1 MNIGN
6 ALIGALLSINA
17 IIMLVILTSSVN
29 VSAVGIAGT
38 TSDYVFFY
46 PGLTKTYEFMVIS
59 NTDRPM
65 EHIVELNGE
74 LAPYFKASKQSLFI
88 ESNGAGWFTATMTL
102 PQNLTPGEH
111 KGYVCALES
120 QARGGGGSE
129 GNVIGTRVRVC
140 SVFTVF
146 SAYPGIYVDFSL
158 YTEDINQ
165 GEDEKI
171 QMTVTNYGTENV
183 TVNGVIDIY
192 FNNFTLKKED
202 KIGSLT
208 TNSEF
213 IKMGEQKVLQAILST
228 KNLEIG
234 EYRAVATLYYPGNQ
248 TTKERGF
255 RMGDIHVAIVNFTD
269 TAARNKLN
277 MLKVN
282 ARSNWNQKIE
292 EVYSSIEI
300 LDSSGNIISSMKSPP
315 VSINPWET
323 NTLSS
328 YWDTNGLN
336 LTQNEYD
343 MKVILYYQDKNTT
356 STGKIKIVNERKISL
371 MMILIVILIILVLV
385 LIVAIIIIMRKMY
398 GHAKSINKTKT
409 VKVKRK
415 R

>member
-1 MNIGN
+1 MKKGST
-6 ALIGALLSINA
+6 LIGAIVLIVLNLIILLG
-17 IIMLVILTSSVN
+17 SVN
-29 VSAVGIAGT
+29 VSAVGIAGD
-38 TSDYVFFY
+38 TSDFVFFY
-46 PGLTKTYEFMVIS
+46 PGFTKTYEFMVIS

-65 EHIVELNGE
+65 EHVIELNGD

-88 ESNGAGWFTATMTL
+88 EQNGAGWFTATMTL

-111 KGYVCALES
+111 VGYVCALES
-120 QARGGGGSE
+120 QARGGGGGE
-129 GNVIGTRVRVC
+129 NVIGTRVRVC
-140 SVFTVF
+140 SVFKVF
-146 SAYPGIYVDFSL
+146 SAYPGIYVDFDL
-158 YTEDINQ
+158 YTKDINQ
-165 GEDEKI
+165 GEDETI

-192 FNNFTLKKED
+192 FNNFTLKTED
-202 KIGSLT
+202 KIGSLN
-208 TNSEF
+208 TNTEF
-213 IKMGEQKVLQAILST
+213 MKMGEQKVLQATLST

-255 RMGDIHVAIVNFTD
+255 RMGDVHVAIVNFTD

-277 MLKVN
+277 MLKIN

-300 LDSSGNIISSMKSPP
+300 LDSQGKIISSMKSPP

-323 NTLSS
+323 STLSS

-343 MKVILYYQDKNTT
+343 MKVTLHYQDKNTT
-356 STGKIKIVNERKISL
+356 STGKMKIINERKISM

-385 LIVAIIIIMRKMY
+385 LIVAIIIIMRKM
-398 GHAKSINKTKT
+398 HKSAKSINKAKT